1 MSRAAVSLATTQPRS
16 SRPSTSGRMP
26 CGSRAAYSVP
36 SSIQTKREGALEL
49 GQQLDGALLERAVG
63 VEREQRGDQRGV
75 VGAGLELAGAEVE
88 LGVGWAGRRPSAAR
102 SRVLVRLP
110 LWASAIEPSAVGRK
124 VGWALCQVLAPVV
137 E

>member
-1 MSRAAVSLATTQPRS
+1 MLVSSLRAPKSSSVSTGRSATICCS
-16 SRPSTSGRMP
+16 
-26 CGSRAAYSVP
+26 
-36 SSIQTKREGALEL
+36 
-49 GQQLDGALLERAVG
+49 
-63 VEREQRGDQRGV
+63 
-75 VGAGLELAGAEVE
+75 
-88 LGVGWAGRRPSAAR
+88 

>member
-1 MSRAAVSLATTQPRS
+1 MLVSSLRAPKSSSVSTGRSATI
-16 SRPSTSGRMP
+16 
-26 CGSRAAYSVP
+26 C
-36 SSIQTKREGALEL
+36 
-49 GQQLDGALLERAVG
+49 
-63 VEREQRGDQRGV
+63 
-75 VGAGLELAGAEVE
+75 
-88 LGVGWAGRRPSAAR
+88 WR